1 VTAGDGGEAE
11 GAGLRRGF
19 RAGPDDVGE
28 RLDRAL
34 ARHFAGFLG
43 VSRVLVRGWID
54 EGRVALNGRPVRPA
68 ARLAAGDAVE
78 VLLPIGPPPPAPVP
92 QEVPFAVLY
101 EDEHLLAIDKP
112 AGLVVHPSP
121 GHREV
126 TVLHGL
132 LWRWQQAGGEGEPHL
147 VQRLDRGTSGVLLV
161 AKRGEVHAALSRL
174 LSEPSASKEYL
185 ACVYGRPRLERGRID
200 LAVGLDPT
208 DRRRR
213 VAAVAEGR
221 PSTTF
226 YREIAVSQGER
237 AGLTLLGCRLGTG
250 RTHQI
255 RVHLQAVGLPLVG
268 DPLYGAPGWRGIAD
282 PDLAE
287 HCRSFPRQALHAWRL
302 EVLHPVTGERLEITA
317 PPPADF
323 ASLLA
328 AAGLPE
334 S

>member
-1 VTAGDGGEAE
+1 M
-11 GAGLRRGF
+11 
-19 RAGPDDVGE
+19 
-28 RLDRAL
+28 
-34 ARHFAGFLG
+34 
-43 VSRVLVRGWID
+43 
-54 EGRVALNGRPVRPA
+54 ALNGRPVRPA

-92 QEVPFAVLY
+92 QEVAFAVLY

-132 LWRWQQAGGEGEPHL
+132 LWRWQQAGEEGEPHL

-174 LSEPSASKEYL
+174 LSEPSARKEYL

-200 LAVGLDPT
+200 LAIGLDPT

-226 YREIAVSQGER
+226 YREIAVSQGEQVRAWRCSAAGWAPAGRTRSGSTSRRWACRWSAIRCTARR
-237 AGLTLLGCRLGTG
+237 AGTG
-250 RTHQI
+250 SPIPTSPS
-255 RVHLQAVGLPLVG
+255 AVGASHGRRSTPG
-268 DPLYGAPGWRGIAD
+268 GWR
-282 PDLAE
+282 
-287 HCRSFPRQALHAWRL
+287 FPTR
-302 EVLHPVTGERLEITA
+302 
-317 PPPADF
+317 
-323 ASLLA
+323 
-328 AAGLPE
+328 
-334 S
+334 